1 MDLVGPINVVSL
13 NGNSY
18 FLTLVDDTTQY
29 VTAKPLKSKKD
40 AVQEVENYYT
50 YLEARSICACAF
62 RFDRGKEFLNY
73 ELNQWSCEKGI

>member
-1 MDLVGPINVVSL
+1 MINPFPKEVEPHKTKKGELTHMDLVGPINVVSL

-40 AVQEVENYYT
+40 AVQEVKNHYT
-50 YLEARSICACAF
+50 
-62 RFDRGKEFLNY
+62 FL
-73 ELNQWSCEKGI
+73 KA